1 MEIDLRAVLPLILLG
16 IALVGYCI
24 FDIARAEEVR
34 WLPKWA
40 WVVICMVS
48 LPLGP
53 ILYLT
58 LGRADR

>member
-1 MEIDLRAVLPLILLG
+1 MTIDLRALLPLIALAL
-16 IALVGYCI
+16 ALVGYCVY
-24 FDIARAEEVR
+24 DIVKAAEVR
-34 WLPKWA
+34 RLPKWA

-58 LGRADR
+58 LGRSDR